1 MKFTNPKPKLLALL
15 LCGCLYQST
24 QAQHIHSSTGTVNSG
39 GGTYS
44 NERFSVDWSMGELL
58 RVDTRI
64 SENKHLV
71 VTQGLLQPD
80 LGRQVV
86 FVTDPNFAKGEIRI
100 LPNPVKS
107 ILKVQFTLNQ
117 VGRMKCMLFSDKGE
131 RLYQTAFNYYGYGYT
146 QDINVTKLAQGSY
159 FLFVELEPV
168 EGPVIHKG
176 SFKVLKID

>member
-1 MKFTNPKPKLLALL
+1 MKFIHPKSKLLAVI
-15 LCGCLYQST
+15 LCGCLMQSV
-24 QAQHIHSSTGTVNSG
+24 QAQQIHSSNGSVNSG
-39 GGTYS
+39 GGSFS
-44 NERFSVDWSMGELL
+44 NDRVSIDWSIGEML
-58 RVDTRI
+58 RIDTRI

-80 LGRQVV
+80 IGPQVV

-107 ILKVQFTLNQ
+107 ILKVQFTLKQ

-131 RLYQTAFNYYGYGYT
+131 RLYQTTFNYYGYGYM
-146 QDINVTKLAQGSY
+146 QEINMMKLTNGSY
-159 FLFVELEPV
+159 FLYVELEPV
-168 EGPVIHKG
+168 EGPVIRKG